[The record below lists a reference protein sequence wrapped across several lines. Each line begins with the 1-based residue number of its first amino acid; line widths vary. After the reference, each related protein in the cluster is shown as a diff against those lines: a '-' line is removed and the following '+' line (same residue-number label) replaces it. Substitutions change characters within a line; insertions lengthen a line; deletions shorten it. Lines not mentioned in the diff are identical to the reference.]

1 MTRVQKPLKDYAPN
15 AGVPGVKAARHY
27 NEFVADKFNQVH
39 FKEGD
44 SVPWVY
50 VSGVPDWAGF
60 SDIVGYKDVSELE
73 GFTMNWEKMNEK
85 LIRKK
90 IEPIFKAL
98 EWDIERASGA
108 VRPKRYW

>member
-1 MTRVQKPLKDYAPN
+1 
-15 AGVPGVKAARHY
+15 
-27 NEFVADKFNQVH
+27 
-39 FKEGD
+39 
-44 SVPWVY
+44 
-50 VSGVPDWAGF
+50 
-60 SDIVGYKDVSELE
+60 VGYKDVSELE